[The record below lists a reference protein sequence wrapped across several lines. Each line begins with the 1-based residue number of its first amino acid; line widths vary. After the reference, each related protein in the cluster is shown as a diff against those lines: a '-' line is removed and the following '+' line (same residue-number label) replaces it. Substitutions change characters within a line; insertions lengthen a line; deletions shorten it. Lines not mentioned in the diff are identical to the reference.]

1 MALTSIPRGP
11 HERSRMMR
19 EVEGLCLERVR
30 AEPFDRHKQS
40 ETGQDKIDRKHLQ
53 LAAPQVGGAGAEH
66 QHHHAGRGER
76 REHRRDVKGG
86 GHDEAHRRQQLEGA
100 DALDLP
106 LCEVLDP
113 AMLSEA
119 SSAAFDWASFI
130 TLAIANTAAKT
141 PWAIQITVSIA
152 LDTS

>member
-1 MALTSIPRGP
+1 MALASHLRGLRREVSATRGLSVEHFLNTDETLAPLASRHRLDEAMALTSIPRGP

-66 QHHHAGRGER
+66 QIAGAR
-76 REHRRDVKGG
+76 
-86 GHDEAHRRQQLEGA
+86 
-100 DALDLP
+100 
-106 LCEVLDP
+106 
-113 AMLSEA
+113 
-119 SSAAFDWASFI
+119 
-130 TLAIANTAAKT
+130 
-141 PWAIQITVSIA
+141 
-152 LDTS
+152 

>member
-1 MALTSIPRGP
+1 
-11 HERSRMMR
+11 
-19 EVEGLCLERVR
+19 
-30 AEPFDRHKQS
+30 DRHKQS

-76 REHRRDVKGG
+76 REHRRDVKAAGTMRPT
-86 GHDEAHRRQQLEGA
+86 AASSSRA
-100 DALDLP
+100 PMP
-106 LCEVLDP
+106 LICRSAKSSIQ